1 MAMTAALRDAILGD
15 IFGSDVDIALY
26 TVSPSSTT
34 AGTEVTGGDYAR
46 VTVPSSA
53 WSALDGTGT
62 VRNENQSITFPVP
75 AAAWGDIVALGV
87 FVGADLKLFGAVS
100 PSVSVV
106 LGDDPVQFAVD
117 ALRVALDS

>member
-15 IFGSDVDIALY
+15 IFGGNVDIALY
-26 TVSPSSTT
+26 TVAPTSTT
-34 AGTEVTGGDYAR
+34 AGTEVTGGSYAR

-53 WSALDGTGT
+53 WSTLDGTGT
-62 VRNENQSITFPVP
+62 LRNSNQSISFPTP
-75 AAAWGDIVALGV
+75 TAAWGTIVALGV

-106 LGDDPVQFAVD
+106 LGDDPVQFAID
-117 ALRVALDS
+117 AIRVALD